1 MSKKIIV
8 DGVYESNIR
17 VATVNEQDD
26 INAFEYSFPN
36 KQSLKGN
43 IYVAVV
49 TRVEPALQAAFIDYG
64 NGQGGFLP
72 FNEINPIYY
81 KKFGKLKFEK
91 ISLKAIDAISLDW
104 KEDYPKD
111 EPEEINTIV
120 NIEQLKQEI
129 NSEQADDSQIEEI
142 DEKHQGVEKITE
154 QIQDVIK
161 KGQLLL
167 VQATKEERGIKCASF
182 TTYTSL
188 IGRYCIFLPH
198 RADSNGI
205 SKRILNV
212 EYRKQLRKLIKLF
225 AEVANNSSSIIRTAA
240 NKKNLQEIK
249 SDYIYL
255 ISKWNWICDIANNA
269 RSACLLHVEEDILQK
284 VVRDIADHDVSN
296 IVVQG
301 ETAHKK
307 LLNTTQEIAPGLVDK
322 ITLYQ
327 DAIPIFTKFKL
338 EEKIINLYQPIV
350 DLKSGGY
357 IVINPAE
364 GMTLID
370 VNSGKSNV
378 HYNVEDMALKTNLE
392 AAVEIAKQL
401 SLREISG
408 LIIIDF
414 IDMYGNENNLLVKKV
429 LEKAC
434 LKDNAKVHF
443 GSISKFG
450 LLEMSRQR
458 LKSSFLELNSKMC
471 ECCLGKGVVR
481 NADANNFLILR
492 AIESEIT
499 LNKNNLNSLN
509 IYANPEVILSVL
521 NTKKGEITNLE
532 KKYKIKISFFAEKT
546 KQLDQFSIEKTFSRN
561 QVTASD

>member
-1 MSKKIIV
+1 MSKRIIV

-17 VATVNEQDD
+17 VATISDQND
-26 INAFEYSFPN
+26 INTFEYSIPN
-36 KQSLKGN
+36 KQNLKGN
-43 IYVAVV
+43 IYVAVI

-91 ISLKAIDAISLDW
+91 ISLKSIDSISLDW
-104 KEDYPKD
+104 KEDYTKE
-111 EPEEINTIV
+111 EPEEINAIV
-120 NIEQLKQEI
+120 DIERLKQELT
-129 NSEQADDSQIEEI
+129 SEQADDNQIEEI
-142 DEKHQGVEKITE
+142 DEKHHETEKVTE

-182 TTYTSL
+182 TTYISL
-188 IGRYCIFLPH
+188 LGRYCIFLPH
-198 RADSNGI
+198 RPDSNGI
-205 SKRILNV
+205 SKKILNI

-225 AEVANNSSSIIRTAA
+225 SEFTSNSSSIIRTAA
-240 NKKNLQEIK
+240 NKKTLQEIK

-255 ISKWNWICDIANNA
+255 ISKWNWICEIANSVK
-269 RSACLLHVEEDILQK
+269 SACLLHVEEDILQK
-284 VVRDIADHDVSN
+284 VVRDIADHAVSN
-296 IVVQG
+296 ITVQG
-301 ETAHKK
+301 EDSYKK
-307 LLNTTQEIAPGLVDK
+307 LLNTAQEIAPGLVGK
-322 ITLYQ
+322 ISLYQ
-327 DAIPIFTKFKL
+327 EAIPIFTKFRL

-350 DLKSGGY
+350 DLRSGGY

-378 HYNVEDMALKTNLE
+378 HYNIEDMALKTNLE
-392 AAVEIAKQL
+392 AAIEIAKQL
-401 SLREISG
+401 NLREISG
-408 LIIIDF
+408 LIVIDF
-414 IDMYGNENNLLVKKV
+414 IDMNSNENNLLVKKV

-434 LKDNAKVHF
+434 FKDNAKVHF

-458 LKSSFLELNSKMC
+458 LKSSFLELNSRMC

-481 NADANNFLILR
+481 NTDSNDFLILR
-492 AIESEIT
+492 TIESEIT
-499 LNKNNLNSLN
+499 LNKSDLSGINV
-509 IYANPEVILSVL
+509 YANPNIVFTIL
-521 NTKKGEITNLE
+521 NNKKVEISSLE
-532 KKYKIKISFFAEKT
+532 KKYGVKINFLPEKT
-546 KQLDQFSIEKTFSRN
+546 KQLDQFSIEKIFPKA
-561 QVTASD
+561 QVN